1 MNAVNKTNLTIS
13 AINVNSLNVS
23 TLGKSNAKTYLKI
36 EGVTGKKAD
45 IILLTDVR
53 VKDKGEEIKRLFGL
67 TVNGSYKLYLN
78 SSKESRGVG
87 IAIRRNI
94 QHVIHNTYYGR
105 GDDNVYISD
114 ITVKGVRLTIGTVYG
129 PNGNDVGFYRDIEMI
144 LRRWGNPIIL
154 GGDFNTILCED
165 VGRDNID
172 REGGGRVPNIQNARV
187 LNSWINDSLVVDP
200 FRSLYPQTRE
210 YSYVPF

>member
-1 MNAVNKTNLTIS
+1 MNAANKINLSIS

-94 QHVIHNTYYGR
+94 QHVMHNTYYGR
-105 GDDNVYISD
+105 GD
-114 ITVKGVRLTIGTVYG
+114 
-129 PNGNDVGFYRDIEMI
+129 
-144 LRRWGNPIIL
+144 
-154 GGDFNTILCED
+154 
-165 VGRDNID
+165 
-172 REGGGRVPNIQNARV
+172 EGHR
-187 LNSWINDSLVVDP
+187 NSIKKMG
-200 FRSLYPQTRE
+200 
-210 YSYVPF
+210 